1 MSKYNYVITVKQPDY
16 KNANTVS
23 LLMLMLT
30 LIVFVYTAWTYWPSR
45 QYHNAA
51 ILYAVFSSFIAI
63 WCIYC
68 LAFAA
73 KLKRVPYYRL
83 ALVAAAIGWIVEPLS
98 NYWMGA
104 LYAITALIERQ
115 VKFPAEI
122 GVDDSGI
129 TFNSLPAKSYTWH
142 EIDNMLLKD
151 DIITIEFKNN
161 KIYQKD
167 TEADVSAALEK
178 EFNAYC
184 SAKLREVA
192 TAPVS

>member
-1 MSKYNYVITVKQPDY
+1 MGKYNYVITVKQPDY
-16 KNANTVS
+16 KSANTVS
-23 LLMLMLT
+23 LIMLMLT
-30 LIVFVYTAWTYWPSR
+30 LIVFIYTAWTYWSSR
-45 QYHNAA
+45 EYHNAA
-51 ILYAVFSSFIAI
+51 ILYVVLSVFIAV

-68 LAFAA
+68 LTLAPR
-73 KLKRVPYYRL
+73 LKRVPYFRIAL
-83 ALVAAAIGWIVEPLS
+83 AAAAIGWLIEPLS

-104 LYAITALIERQ
+104 LYAIAALIERQ

-122 GVDDSGI
+122 GVEDKGI

-161 KIYQKD
+161 KIYQKE
-167 TEADVSAALEK
+167 TEADVSAALEN

-184 SAKLREVA
+184 SAKLREA
-192 TAPVS
+192 AMAPVS